1 MANPGL
7 SKAFIADTDIAPYLI
22 LKVGS
27 VDGNAALATAST
39 DKLIG
44 VSENVQVA
52 AGQVVDVILD
62 DTANVTAGGTI
73 AAGDWVTTNAS
84 SQAITAAPTTGVN
97 AQVIGK
103 ALVSAVAGDVFVILI
118 APGQIQG

>member
-22 LKVGS
+22 LKAGS

-44 VSENVQVA
+44 ISENVQVA
-52 AGQVVDVILD
+52 AGQCVDVILD

-73 AAGDWVTTNAS
+73 AAGDWITSNGS
-84 SQAITAAPTTGVN
+84 SQAVTAAPATGVN

-103 ALVSAVAGDVFVILI
+103 ALTSAVSGDVFPILI

>member
-22 LKVGS
+22 LKAGS
-27 VDGNAALATAST
+27 GDGYAALATAST

-44 VSENVQVA
+44 ISENVQVA
-52 AGQVVDVILD
+52 AGQIVDVILD

-73 AAGDWVTTNAS
+73 AAGDWVTSNSS
-84 SQAITAAPTTGVN
+84 SQAVTAAPATGVN

-103 ALVSAVAGDVFVILI
+103 ALVSAVAGDVFPILI
-118 APGQIQG
+118 APGQVQG

>member
-7 SKAFIADTDIAPYLI
+7 SKAYIADTDIAPYLI
-22 LKVGS
+22 IKAGS

-39 DKLIG
+39 DKLKG

-52 AGQVVDVILD
+52 AGQVVDVIHEGI
-62 DTANVTAGGTI
+62 ANVTAGGTI
-73 AAGDWVTTNAS
+73 ADGDWLTVNAS

-97 AQVIGK
+97 AQIIGK
-103 ALVSAVAGDVFVILI
+103 AMTSAVSGDVFPVLVQL
-118 APGQIQG
+118 GQNQG

>member
-22 LKVGS
+22 LKAGS
-27 VDGNAALATAST
+27 ADGFAALATAST

-44 VSENVQVA
+44 ISENVQVA
-52 AGQVVDVILD
+52 AGQCVDVILD

-73 AAGDWVTTNAS
+73 AAGDWITSNAS
-84 SQAITAAPTTGVN
+84 SQAVTAAPASGVN

-103 ALVSAVAGDVFVILI
+103 ALTSAVAGDVFPILI